1 MKLASADF
9 DGKVALVTGAGS
21 GIGQA
26 CAVALAARGAAVVA
40 TELPDRLEAAATTV
54 AEIERSGGT
63 ALAVGL
69 DVRDVAAIEA
79 CVRDAEAWRGR
90 LDVLVNNAGIAIR
103 KPAFELT
110 EADWDAVLDVN
121 LRGVFFVAQ
130 AVGRVFRD
138 QQPAGGAIVN
148 IASIMGLVGSTER
161 AAYGASKGGVVN
173 LTRMLAVEWAPHGI
187 RVNAVCPTFV
197 DTPLTRPM
205 FEARPEFHDA
215 VLAQTPLGRLASVD
229 EVAAAVVYLAS
240 PAASM
245 TTGHALTVDGGW
257 TAV

>member
-1 MKLASADF
+1 VNERTGL
-9 DGKVALVTGAGS
+9 GGRVALVTGGGS
-21 GIGQA
+21 GIGRA
-26 CAVALAARGAAVVA
+26 CALALAEEGAAVVA
-40 TELPDRLEAAATTV
+40 TELPDVLDAARETIRLVEG
-54 AEIERSGGT
+54 RGGA
-63 ALAVGL
+63 ALALPL
-69 DVRDVAAIEA
+69 DVRDVASIER
-79 CVRDAEAWRGR
+79 CVGDAAAWQGR

-130 AVGRVFRD
+130 AVGRVLRD
-138 QQPAGGAIVN
+138 QEPQGGAIVN
-148 IASIMGLVGSTER
+148 VASIMGLVGSTER

-173 LTRMLAVEWAPHGI
+173 LTRMLAVEWAPLGI

-205 FEARPEFHDA
+205 FEARPAFHA
-215 VLAQTPLGRLASVD
+215 EVLQRTPLGRLATPE
-229 EVAAAVVYLAS
+229 EVAAAVVFLAG
-240 PAASM
+240 PGAAM
-245 TTGHALTVDGGW
+245 VDGHALTVDGGW